1 MVRLQNLEYGITPH
15 KDKLVCKEY
24 KHSGG
29 GPVVASQQSQA
40 WGLPAGMLGK
50 QVPFMKITTN
60 TTDSDLHPRC
70 CGARLDL
77 L

>member
-1 MVRLQNLEYGITPH
+1 VQLQNLEYGITPH

-50 QVPFMKITTN
+50 QVPFMMITT
-60 TTDSDLHPRC
+60 TQLIVTCIPVVVVP
-70 CGARLDL
+70 G
-77 L
+77 